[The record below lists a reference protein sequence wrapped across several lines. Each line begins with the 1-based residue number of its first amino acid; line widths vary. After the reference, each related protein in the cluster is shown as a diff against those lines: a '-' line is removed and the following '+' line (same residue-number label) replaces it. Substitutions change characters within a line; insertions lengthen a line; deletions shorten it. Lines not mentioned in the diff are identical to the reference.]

1 MCPSGTSLRRE
12 MAPNS
17 QFRQAFDVLDTDRDG
32 KISREDLRR
41 FYGDG
46 VDEDVIGT
54 MISVADQNKNGY
66 VEYDEFERVL
76 DCNMKKKKNSG
87 KIGVLE
93 DAFRVMDRDG
103 DGKVS
108 VEDLKF
114 YMKWAGFSASD
125 EDIRAMIRL
134 GGGDLND
141 GVSFDSFLKILAIDR
156 EE

>member
-1 MCPSGTSLRRE
+1 

-41 FYGDG
+41 FYGNG
-46 VDEDVIGT
+46 MDEDTIGT
-54 MISVADQNKNGY
+54 MMSVADQNKDGF

-76 DCNMKKKKNSG
+76 DCNTKKKNSRRG
-87 KIGVLE
+87 GVME

-108 VEDLKF
+108 ADDLTS

-125 EDIRAMIRL
+125 EDIKAMIRL
-134 GGGDLND
+134 GGGNLND
-141 GVSFDSFLKILAIDR
+141 GVSFDMFLKILAIDYA
-156 EE
+156 E